1 MAKGN
6 MQKNNSRRLMLI
18 PRNISRVMLIVQAY
32 LLLTIVLYVL
42 GPWEWKDDN
51 IYLTVG
57 MLVVFQLA
65 LYFGFNSGKKYLQE
79 SKKEGFHFKP
89 TTLKAILLFGLC
101 ITALQCVRTIGSID
115 PSVIMSRVLQGIADA
130 SSYYNVNEGGEG
142 SFGGPVV
149 TYLIVLS
156 APIAWMAIPLSIYHF
171 EKLSCIYR
179 IVAVSTILL
188 EVSRWISVGT
198 NKGAI
203 DVLLTIVAVVI
214 LKYASKSRMLSKVKP
229 KTKSKRKKAV
239 AVLLIILLLSAGVS
253 IFVNNTGSRIDNN
266 WINLE
271 ITNGQT
277 QINDDSIL
285 MMMCP
290 EPLHPALILVSS
302 YLSQGYYALS
312 LTRLVEW
319 IPTFGAGN
327 SMFIMEN
334 IKELF
339 GVDLFQYTY
348 QLRLEVFGWDSLVN
362 WHSFYVWVANDVS
375 LFGIVIVMFAIGYVF
390 FRVTC
395 DAILRGDDIAIAL
408 FCLFF
413 LMFFYIPA
421 NNQIMSYPTSF
432 MAFWVLIVVWQC
444 TSRRNHFLLKKI

>member
-1 MAKGN
+1 
-6 MQKNNSRRLMLI
+6 MQTERARGVI
-18 PRNISRVMLIVQAY
+18 PRSIGRVMLIIQVY
-32 LLLTIVLYVL
+32 LSLTIVLYVF

-51 IYLTVG
+51 IYLTAG
-57 MLVVFQLA
+57 MLIIFQLA

-79 SKKEGFHFKP
+79 RSRQGFHFKP
-89 TTLKAILLFGLC
+89 TALKAILLFGLC
-101 ITALQCVRTIGSID
+101 VTALQCVRTIGSID
-115 PSVIMSRVLQGIADA
+115 PSVIISRVLQGIADA
-130 SSYYNVNEGGEG
+130 SSYYNMNEGGEG

-171 EKLSCIYR
+171 EKLGCMYR
-179 IVAVSTILL
+179 IVAVATILL

-214 LKYASKSRMLSKVKP
+214 IKYASKSRMLAKASL
-229 KTKSKRKKAV
+229 KTKSTRKKVAAV
-239 AVLLIILLLSAGVS
+239 IFIIILLFAGVS

-277 QINDDSIL
+277 QINDDSVL

-339 GVDLFQYTY
+339 GIDLFQYTY
-348 QLRLEVFGWDSLVN
+348 QTRLEMFGWDSLVN

-375 LFGIVIVMFAIGYVF
+375 LFGIVLVMFAIGYVF
-390 FRVTC
+390 FRVAC
-395 DAILRGDDIAIAL
+395 DAILHGDDIAIAL

-413 LMFFYIPA
+413 LMFFYVPA

-432 MAFWVLIVVWQC
+432 MAFWVLIVAWQC
-444 TSRRNHFLLKKI
+444 TGRRSHSLLKKK